1 MSIPLESL
9 YRQAKARQAQFGD
22 FECNIEKDELQLIFS
37 QFTMRLLY
45 CPKLERVLAKC
56 DKPALLD
63 SINHNDDGM
72 GLPNLYGVSD
82 RNDKMM
88 RQWHESGWKCYRW
101 MQNIAGIELMLD
113 ECEFSKNAIDLN
125 DVLDYITA

>member
-63 SINHNDDGM
+63 SINHNGIDYSSDSHQNILSDDGM

-88 RQWHESGWKCYRW
+88 RQWHESGWKCYRYFL
-101 MQNIAGIELMLD
+101 I
-113 ECEFSKNAIDLN
+113 S
-125 DVLDYITA
+125 